1 VFLEGTK
8 AASEAVDIFKKLGV
22 PKMNIGKK
30 EYFERNDNV
39 LEGDRLYD
47 FLLDSIQSHELK
59 KLISNSN
66 YYSEIIDRYKNVS
79 F

>member
-1 VFLEGTK
+1 
-8 AASEAVDIFKKLGV
+8 
-22 PKMNIGKK
+22 MNIGKK